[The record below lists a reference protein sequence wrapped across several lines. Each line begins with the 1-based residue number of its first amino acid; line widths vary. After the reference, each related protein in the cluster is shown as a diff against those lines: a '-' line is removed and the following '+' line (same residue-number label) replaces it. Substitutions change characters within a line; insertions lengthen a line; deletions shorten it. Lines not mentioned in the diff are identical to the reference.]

1 MFDFPLLSLLGRGFK
16 EKVMT
21 KTEQHILDSLL
32 SSSQEARDYARIV
45 LGVEKKKKLK
55 PTTEQI
61 RAKIEARTIELHF

>member
-1 MFDFPLLSLLGRGFK
+1 MDS
-16 EKVMT
+16 
-21 KTEQHILDSLL
+21 ILA
-32 SSSQEARDYARIV
+32 SSQEARDYARMR